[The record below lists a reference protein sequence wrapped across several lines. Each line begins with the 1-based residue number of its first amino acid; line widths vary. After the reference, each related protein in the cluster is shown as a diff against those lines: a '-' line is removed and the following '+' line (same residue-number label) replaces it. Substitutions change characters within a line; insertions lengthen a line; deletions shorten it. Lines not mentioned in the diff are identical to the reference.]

1 MKRKRKYKRID
12 WDDPQNIL
20 PLHVVVKEFA
30 FDGPTLASMTGL
42 TLGQVYYR
50 LRYLGVSLRDTRK
63 GLIGYGAEV
72 KKQFTITNPK
82 VKLSV
87 PAMRTTHAEYLD
99 IKNGVTRGKK
109 KKQKTT

>member
-1 MKRKRKYKRID
+1 MKRKRKYKRVD

-50 LRYLGVSLRDTRK
+50 LRHLGVSLRDTRK
-63 GLIGYGAEV
+63 GLVGYGADV
-72 KKQFTITNPK
+72 KKRFTISNPK
-82 VKLSV
+82 IKLSV
-87 PAMRTTHAEYLD
+87 PQMRETYSEYLD
-99 IKNGVTRGKK
+99 IKNGVTRGRK
-109 KKQKTT
+109 KKQKTA